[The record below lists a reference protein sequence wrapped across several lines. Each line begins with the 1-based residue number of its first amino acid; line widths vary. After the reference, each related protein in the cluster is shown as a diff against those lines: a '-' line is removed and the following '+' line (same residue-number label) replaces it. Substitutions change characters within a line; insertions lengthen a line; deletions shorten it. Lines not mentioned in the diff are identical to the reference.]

1 MPVSSFASSL
11 RDLLIL
17 GSDPLRDAGVVLSL
31 AVLLGGVLVLILRT
45 RAALIGKPALK
56 SVQMHRMVA
65 LLGVLGGCIAY
76 LREISFSH
84 RFLDLAAGGFSAVP
98 WMTVVLLEMIRRP
111 SRR

>member
-1 MPVSSFASSL
+1 
-11 RDLLIL
+11 
-17 GSDPLRDAGVVLSL
+17 
-31 AVLLGGVLVLILRT
+31 
-45 RAALIGKPALK
+45 
-56 SVQMHRMVA
+56 MHRMVA